1 MAKKIK
7 PETYGRV
14 TQIIHWLSALLIIG
28 LLIFGTV
35 MTRLGDGATKTQMYQ
50 THVLIGLTV
59 LVLTAVR
66 LIWRLVEPWPTDPP
80 GLSTNRARAFKWN
93 HILLY
98 VFLIPLL
105 FSGVGMLLLSNLGLS
120 PGNVMPEA
128 IKDVPPR
135 TFHDIGSKLVLLLF
149 LMHVVG
155 VLQYQF
161 TKGDTLGRM
170 GLPWFKKKEA

>member
-1 MAKKIK
+1 MRRRIK

-28 LLIFGTV
+28 LLIFGTI
-35 MTRLGDGATKTQMYQ
+35 MTGLQDGATKTQMYQ
-50 THVLIGLTV
+50 THVFIGLTV
-59 LVLTAVR
+59 LVLTLVR
-66 LIWRLVEPWPTDPP
+66 LAWRFVEPWPDGPP

-98 VFLIPLL
+98 VFIVPLL
-105 FSGVGMLLLSNLGLS
+105 LSGVSMLLLSNLGLS
-120 PGNVMPEA
+120 PGGVTPQA
-128 IKDVPPR
+128 IMDVPPR
-135 TFHDIGSKLVLLLF
+135 IFHGIGSKLVLVLF

-155 VLQYQF
+155 VVQYQI

>member
-1 MAKKIK
+1 MANKIK

-14 TQIIHWLSALLIIG
+14 TQIIHWISALLIIG

-35 MTRLGDGATKTQMYQ
+35 MTRLADGAAKTQMYQ
-50 THVLIGLTV
+50 SHVLIGLTV
-59 LVLTAVR
+59 LVLTVIR
-66 LIWRLVEPWPTDPP
+66 LVWRFVEPWPDAPP
-80 GLSTNRARAFKWN
+80 GLSANRARAFKWN

-105 FSGVGMLLLSNLGLS
+105 VSGVSMLLLSNLGLS
-120 PGNVMPEA
+120 PGNVLPEA
-128 IKDVPPR
+128 IQDVPPR

-155 VLQYQF
+155 TIQYQI
-161 TKGDTLGRM
+161 TKGDTLGRI
-170 GLPWFKKKEA
+170 GLPWFKKK